1 MPTLLVVIALVA
13 GAAYWLYRARQAAD
27 TTRVVLDA
35 THEVKAA
42 ARRFG
47 FRTRANQHPSEGV
60 DDPRVT
66 AAALLVLTA
75 ETDGGI
81 SRAEQDAIMEQL
93 QSVFEMS
100 ENEAED
106 LYVFSKWL
114 ASQSSNPDDM
124 IRRLIKRTVH
134 LGGRDTLPDLIQM
147 VTQVGNADTGTLT
160 DDTVNIIEKLKQL
173 SN

>member
-47 FRTRANQHPSEGV
+47 FQTRANQHPSEGV

-81 SRAEQDAIMEQL
+81 SRAEQQAIMEQL
-93 QSVFEMS
+93 QSVFGMP

-106 LYVFSKWL
+106 LYLFSKWL

-147 VTQVGNADTGTLT
+147 VTHVGNADTGTLT
-160 DDTVNIIEKLKQL
+160 DDTVNIVEKLKQL
-173 SN
+173 SH

>member
-1 MPTLLVVIALVA
+1 MHILLALLALAA
-13 GAAYWLYRARQAAD
+13 GAAYWLYRVRQAAD

-35 THEVKAA
+35 AHDVKAA

-81 SRAEQDAIMEQL
+81 SKAEQTVILERL
-93 QSVFEMS
+93 QAVFEMS
-100 ENEAED
+100 AEAADE
-106 LYVFSKWL
+106 LYLFAKWL
-114 ASQSSNPDDM
+114 ANQSTNPDDM

-147 VTQVGNADTGTLT
+147 VAAVGNADTGTLT
-160 DDTVNIIEKLKQL
+160 DDTVHIIEKLKQL

>member
-13 GAAYWLYRARQAAD
+13 GAAYWFYRARQAAD

-47 FRTRANQHPSEGV
+47 FQTRANQHPSEGV

-81 SRAEQDAIMEQL
+81 SRAEQEAIMEQL
-93 QSVFEMS
+93 QSVFEMPV
-100 ENEAED
+100 NEAED

-114 ASQSSNPDDM
+114 ASQSNNPEDM

-147 VTQVGNADTGTLT
+147 VTRVGNADTGTLT
-160 DDTVNIIEKLKQL
+160 DDTVNIVEKLKQL

>member
-13 GAAYWLYRARQAAD
+13 GAAYWLYRSRQAAD

-81 SRAEQDAIMEQL
+81 SRAEQEAIMEQL
-93 QSVFEMS
+93 QSVFDMHTA
-100 ENEAED
+100 EAED
-106 LYVFSKWL
+106 LYLFSKWL

-147 VTQVGNADTGTLT
+147 VTSVGNADTGTLT
-160 DDTVNIIEKLKQL
+160 DDTVNIVEKLKQL

>member
-1 MPTLLVVIALVA
+1 
-13 GAAYWLYRARQAAD
+13 
-27 TTRVVLDA
+27 
-35 THEVKAA
+35 
-42 ARRFG
+42 
-47 FRTRANQHPSEGV
+47 
-60 DDPRVT
+60 
-66 AAALLVLTA
+66 VLTA

-81 SRAEQDAIMEQL
+81 SRAEQAAIMDQL

-100 ENEAED
+100 EEEAED

-147 VTQVGNADTGTLT
+147 VTHVGNADTGTLT
-160 DDTVNIIEKLKQL
+160 DDTVNIVEKLKQL

>member
-1 MPTLLVVIALVA
+1 MPTLLLVIALVA
-13 GAAYWLYRARQAAD
+13 GAAYWLYRTRRAAD

-47 FRTRANQHPSEGV
+47 FQTRANQHASEGV
-60 DDPRVT
+60 YDPRVT

-81 SRAEQDAIMEQL
+81 SRAEQAAIMEQL

-100 ENEAED
+100 EDEAED
-106 LYVFSKWL
+106 LYVFSKWI

-147 VTQVGNADTGTLT
+147 VTHVGNADTGTLT
-160 DDTVNIIEKLKQL
+160 DDTVNIVEKLKQL